1 MRSLKV
7 KIAAFVLGSA
17 VLMGPTFTN
26 NVILSVPPPAQTAQS
41 AMIAIT
47 GGGNFVVTSTEIW
60 AFSPTCGGTYFTGG
74 TPGQRKAAATNQK
87 CTFWSGGTLVP
98 GNNVTP
104 DPTTNPVA
112 PKTCWTRVSSSGGGT
127 VPVCIGATIA
137 GESFVLNNQFW
148 PNGKYS
154 FTLKNPDGSSRIEN
168 LKVELSGDASQVD
181 YPGHMLELGDPFA
194 NNCLLNF
201 LYLGNAGQNGSIQS
215 KLHTPTTLGAATMGD
230 ILNSDS
236 FKPNNAGCPYTAIAH
251 MDQVCYNLGPGSYTV
266 TITGRIKGVDG
277 NANLSF
283 VGTAQITINAENC
296 Q

>member
-1 MRSLKV
+1 
-7 KIAAFVLGSA
+7 
-17 VLMGPTFTN
+17 
-26 NVILSVPPPAQTAQS
+26 
-41 AMIAIT
+41 
-47 GGGNFVVTSTEIW
+47 
-60 AFSPTCGGTYFTGG
+60 
-74 TPGQRKAAATNQK
+74 
-87 CTFWSGGTLVP
+87 
-98 GNNVTP
+98 
-104 DPTTNPVA
+104 
-112 PKTCWTRVSSSGGGT
+112 VSSSGGGT

-283 VGTAQITINAENC
+283 VGTAQITINAEGC